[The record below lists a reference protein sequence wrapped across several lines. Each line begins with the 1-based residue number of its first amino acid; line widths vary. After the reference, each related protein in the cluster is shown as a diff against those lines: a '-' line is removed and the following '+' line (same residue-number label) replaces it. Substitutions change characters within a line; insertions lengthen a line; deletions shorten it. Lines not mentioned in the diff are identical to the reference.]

1 MAAEQQAAKACQRA
15 DELFRAGNVCGAHR
29 LAGKAKR
36 LCPSLPGVANAL
48 SAYEVLLA
56 AAAAGTS
63 ANNKWRAVLGI
74 RPDAATTDAAV
85 KKQFRRLSLLVHPDK
100 NRCAAAE
107 EAFKLLRQAYDAAL
121 AARPEDRG
129 PCAAAAAH
137 DEAPRRPAARDEPRR
152 SRADEQSSSRDP
164 TFRRRG
170 AGIDIDCPSC
180 RFEWPVLMERGVKC
194 ARCHVRLRNKA
205 DEHPWS
211 WGPTRR
217 WGNAR
222 IDIYCPS
229 CGNEWPMLLEQ
240 GIKCAKCHVR
250 LRYGGQSNPPGT
262 GKKQPPGAF
271 PCQWRCPRCEAQRTS
286 DVTVGVWFL
295 VCNAC
300 SKRARVHVK
309 GPNLATATAA

>member
-1 MAAEQQAAKACQRA
+1 MAAEHEREQAAKACQRA

-56 AAAAGTS
+56 AGAS
-63 ANNKWRAVLGI
+63 ANNNKWRAVLGI
-74 RPDAATTDAAV
+74 CPDDAATDAAV

-100 NRCAAAE
+100 TRCAAAE

-129 PCAAAAAH
+129 PCAAAAH
-137 DEAPRRPAARDEPRR
+137 DEHP
-152 SRADEQSSSRDP
+152 SSRDDP
-164 TFRRRG
+164 TPRRRR
-170 AGIDIDCPSC
+170 AGIDIYCPSC
-180 RFEWPVLMERGVKC
+180 RFEWPVLMGRGIKC
-194 ARCHVRLRNKA
+194 AKCHVRLRNKA

-211 WGPTRR
+211 WGPTPR

-222 IDIYCPS
+222 IYDIYCPS

-250 LRYGGQSNPPGT
+250 LRYGGQSNPPET
-262 GKKQPPGAF
+262 GKKQPPGAL
-271 PCQWRCPRCEAQRTS
+271 PCQWRCPRCETQHTS
-286 DVTVGVWFL
+286 DVTVGVWLL
-295 VCNAC
+295 VCKAC